1 MIQPRSNGVHSDGA
15 DGLVAIA
22 ASLPSARLQGGPLSR
37 ASDSNRRLTEKTMQA
52 LENQRLDFRVSPG
65 TAMGDALRRYWTPVC
80 MSADVAD
87 PDCDPIRAWVLG
99 QSFVVF
105 HDTAGRVGV
114 LDEA

>member
-1 MIQPRSNGVHSDGA
+1 
-15 DGLVAIA
+15 
-22 ASLPSARLQGGPLSR
+22 
-37 ASDSNRRLTEKTMQA
+37 
-52 LENQRLDFRVSPG
+52 
-65 TAMGDALRRYWTPVC
+65 